1 MKDVVVD
8 HEKLKAIVADKFKKV
23 DVSSDD
29 ADIIADVLTH
39 ADLRNV
45 SSHGVLRTERYISH
59 LLNKGIN
66 NNPDIKIESTGL
78 VSVKADGDNGMGQ
91 VTFKKA
97 AEEAIRMS
105 QDKGVGIAGVIN
117 SEHCGALSY
126 FVEMAAENDMIGIA
140 MTNAN
145 KLVVPFGGADP
156 FFGTN
161 PMAFGFPAEVH
172 SPIILDM
179 ATSNVAFGK
188 ILHARET
195 KEKIPESWG
204 LDKNGEPTDD
214 PEQVSVLQPIAGPK
228 GYGLGLVVDVLSGIL
243 TNSPFGLQIAPFQS
257 FEVPRSL
264 GHFFMALNPEILT
277 SKNLFKKQIDDLID
291 ELHQQRTAKHFDSV
305 LVPGEPEQITKDR
318 RLKEGIPVPE
328 SIYEYLISSRL

>member
-1 MKDVVVD
+1 MKDVLVD
-8 HEKLKAIVADKFKKV
+8 HERLKTIVADKFKKV

-105 QDKGVGIAGVIN
+105 QDKGIGIAGVIK

-145 KLVVPFGGADP
+145 KLVVPFGGIDP

-161 PMAFGFPAEVH
+161 PMAFGFPAEENF
-172 SPIILDM
+172 PIILDM
-179 ATSNVAFGK
+179 ATSQVAYGK
-188 ILHARET
+188 ILNARERNET
-195 KEKIPESWG
+195 IPKNWW
-204 LDKNGEPTDD
+204 LDDKGQPTDD
-214 PEQVSVLQPIAGPK
+214 PESVRALQSIAGPK
-228 GYGLGLVVDVLSGIL
+228 GYGLALAVDVLSGIL
-243 TNSPFGLQIAPFQS
+243 TNSPFGLQIPPFQD
-257 FEVPRSL
+257 FEKPRGL
-264 GHFFMALNPEILT
+264 GHFFIAINPDIFT
-277 SKNLFKKQIDDLID
+277 SK
-291 ELHQQRTAKHFDSV
+291 S
-305 LVPGEPEQITKDR
+305 
-318 RLKEGIPVPE
+318 
-328 SIYEYLISSRL
+328 